1 MGLGG
6 GGVMWI
12 EINVAAFPFHLSK
25 FATHPPREIVR
36 EVPPP
41 KYTLQTTGISYLVIL
56 PVFIVD
62 ALDVVSMSD
71 FFFIFLLVPSHT
83 HPFKSMSKELRMR
96 AR

>member
-1 MGLGG
+1 
-6 GGVMWI
+6 MWI

-36 EVPPP
+36 EVSPP

-62 ALDVVSMSD
+62 VLDM
-71 FFFIFLLVPSHT
+71 FFFFWFFLASPLSHPS
-83 HPFKSMSKELRMR
+83 F
-96 AR
+96 